1 MSEVALHSLQAHQ
14 SSGAKEPKDS
24 SHDKE
29 NDRSRAAAPRGEG
42 AARGVKAG
50 TFEVCLKG
58 EWRQYYVKVSDK
70 ALQASACMSA
80 PARARRSGALW
91 TRRVRLVR
99 KEGRDVSS

>member
-14 SSGAKEPKDS
+14 SNGAKDAKDS

-70 ALQASACMSA
+70 AMQASAHAGPTDA
-80 PARARRSGALW
+80 PPAPCAPGAG
-91 TRRVRLVR
+91 VC
-99 KEGRDVSS
+99 

>member
-14 SSGAKEPKDS
+14 SNGAKDAKDS

-58 EWRQYYVKVSDK
+58 EWRPPPLSLPPV
-70 ALQASACMSA
+70 LT
-80 PARARRSGALW
+80 GH
-91 TRRVRLVR
+91 
-99 KEGRDVSS
+99 VSSLLPY